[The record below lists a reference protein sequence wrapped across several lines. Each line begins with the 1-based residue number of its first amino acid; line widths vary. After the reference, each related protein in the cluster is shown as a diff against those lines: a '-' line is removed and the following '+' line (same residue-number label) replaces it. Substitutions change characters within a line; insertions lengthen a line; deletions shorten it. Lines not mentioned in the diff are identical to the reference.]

1 MTSKW
6 IFSIGVALLLFS
18 CKGGPKGAEQPEMD
32 AEPEVV
38 VPRFSRDSAYSF
50 VAQQLAFGPRVPNTA
65 GHRACRDWLVGKL
78 EGYGANVIRQDFSA
92 KAYTGATLQA
102 TNLIAQYKPD
112 LLNRI
117 VLAAHWDTRH
127 ISDSPLHTGKKEQP
141 VMGADDGGSGV
152 AVLLE
157 VARQLQ
163 ANPLDIGVDLVFFD
177 AEDYGDNN
185 GSSPESWGLG
195 AQHWAKNLHY
205 TGGIRPMYGILLDM
219 VGGKGARFGQE
230 YFSMQYAAPVVEK
243 VWSLANTM
251 GYGNYFVREQSNPV
265 TDDHYFV
272 NTLARIPMI
281 DIINQPPGSQTGFP
295 THWHTD
301 KDTLEAID
309 RFTLG
314 VVGQVVLA
322 VIYHEEAGV
331 W

>member
-1 MTSKW
+1 M
-6 IFSIGVALLLFS
+6 GVALLLFS

-32 AEPEVV
+32 AGPEVV

-65 GHRACRDWLVGKL
+65 AHRACRDWLVGKL
-78 EGYGANVIRQDFSA
+78 EGYGAKVIRQDFSA

-163 ANPLDIGVDLVFFD
+163 ANPLEIGVDLVFFD

-272 NTLARIPMI
+272 NTIARIPMI

-295 THWHTD
+295 AHWHTD

-314 VVGQVVLA
+314 VVGQVMLA